1 MTVGSRR
8 SRDVALLAFGGMLTA
23 CASQHAGTTTG
34 APETSAACN
43 APLADSIQVVDLPGS
58 PFQALPSADGCWVFA
73 SMPSGQQSR
82 TGGIAVLHRANGRL
96 KLAHVAHIDAS
107 PTGMVLT
114 HDAKTL
120 IVAGGPR
127 IAFLDVARLTSGRN
141 AVAEG
146 YLDEP
151 NIARIGRIYANVT
164 RDDRFAFVSDENAQ
178 TVTVIDL
185 AKARASHFDR
195 SSIVGKIPTG
205 GAPIAVTLSPDES
218 TLYVTSEIAPRNFGW
233 PAACRRESGPA
244 GDNTP
249 VNPEGVIHVVDVARA
264 IVDPAHSIVRSVAAG
279 CSAVRLVLS
288 PTGDRAYVTARSSN
302 ALLVFDARKLRDDPS
317 HALLGHVSVGTAP
330 VGVAVIDDGR
340 KVVVTNSNRF
350 AGGRDDRQYLTV
362 VDATRIDAGDAA
374 ILGSIP
380 AGGFPRELRVTSD
393 GSTLLL
399 TNFSSSSVEA
409 VDLRRLPLE
418 PPRR

>member
-1 MTVGSRR
+1 MISRR
-8 SRDVALLAFGGMLTA
+8 LRSRHIAVLTFASLAAA
-23 CASQHAGTTTG
+23 CASQHVTTASTSDDG
-34 APETSAACN
+34 ASCN
-43 APLADSIQVVDLPGS
+43 APLADSLEIVGLPGS
-58 PFQALPSADGCWVFA
+58 PFQALPSDDGCWVFA

-82 TGGIAVLHRANGRL
+82 SGRIGVIRRANGHL
-96 KLAHVAHIDAS
+96 KLVHVASIDAS

-114 HDAKTL
+114 HDGKTL

-127 IAFLDVARLTSGRN
+127 IAFLDVSRLIAGRN

-178 TVTVIDL
+178 TVSVIDL
-185 AKARASHFDR
+185 TKARASHFDR
-195 SSIVGKIPTG
+195 SSIIGKIPTG

-218 TLYVTSEIAPRNFGW
+218 TLYLTSEIAPRNFGW
-233 PAACRRESGPA
+233 PAECRRENASA
-244 GDNTP
+244 NDNTP
-249 VNPEGVIHVVDVARA
+249 VNPEGAIHVVDVARA
-264 IVDPAHSIVRSVAAG
+264 IVDPAHAIVRSVAAG

-288 PTGDRAYVTARSSN
+288 PTGDRAYVTARNSN
-302 ALLVFDARKLRDDPS
+302 ALLVFDAHKLRDDPT
-317 HALLGHVSVGTAP
+317 HALIGQVSVGTAP
-330 VGVAVIDDGR
+330 VGIAVFDNGR

-350 AGGRDDRQYLTV
+350 AGGRADRQYLTV

-374 ILGSIP
+374 ILGSIR
-380 AGGFPRELRVTSD
+380 AGGFPRELRVTRD

-399 TNFSSSSVEA
+399 TNFSSSNVEA
-409 VDLRRLPLE
+409 VNLEHLPLE